1 LRLCGSEPGETERAV
16 IPNRLAQN
24 SGCRQFSTVI
34 EPDLLLNAYAQGVF
48 PMGMPNGEIGW
59 FSPDPRGVLP
69 LESFHVPH
77 GLGRT
82 LKKARFEIRL
92 NSAFEAVMRG
102 CAERED
108 TWIDDEIV
116 KSYGRLHELGFAHSV
131 ETWREGRLVGGLY
144 GVSLGAAFFGESMFH
159 VETDASKVALHALIE
174 RLRKQHFTLLDIQWV
189 TPHLATF
196 GAIEISR
203 RRYLK
208 ELQSAIRCS
217 ASFL

>member
-1 LRLCGSEPGETERAV
+1 MRPS
-16 IPNRLAQN
+16 
-24 SGCRQFSTVI
+24 
-34 EPDLLLNAYAQGVF
+34 
-48 PMGMPNGEIGW
+48 
-59 FSPDPRGVLP
+59 SP
-69 LESFHVPH
+69 
-77 GLGRT
+77 
-82 LKKARFEIRL
+82 A
-92 NSAFEAVMRG
+92 NSATPRTWTRRALAPFEEWTTR
-102 CAERED
+102 
-108 TWIDDEIV
+108 EIV
-116 KSYGRLHELGFAHSV
+116 IGAVLAVVAWVIFWAWDALYSSV
-131 ETWREGRLVGGLY
+131 FQAIPFPAVYAINGMWMLGGLLVPY
-144 GVSLGAAFFGESMFH
+144 VIRRPGAAFFGESMFH